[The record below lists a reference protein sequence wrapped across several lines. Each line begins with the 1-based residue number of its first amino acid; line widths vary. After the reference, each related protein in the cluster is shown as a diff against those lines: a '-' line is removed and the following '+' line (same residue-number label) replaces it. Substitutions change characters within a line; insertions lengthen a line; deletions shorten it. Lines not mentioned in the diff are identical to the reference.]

1 MMHRNKENL
10 VIRNSA
16 SSARALRVQDASSAS
31 SKRTLRIGLA
41 ALALAGGALF
51 ALSLQPAHA
60 ATPTAPVAPA
70 AATTAPAAAKLV
82 PAGSEVTFTATQIGV
97 PLQGAFKRFDA
108 QIALDPKKPQ
118 TGKVAFGIELGSV
131 AINAET
137 DGELAK
143 APWFNTAKFPKATF
157 TSTAIKGL
165 GGGRFEVAGT
175 LTIKG
180 QAKPVVVPVT
190 LVQSGAN
197 TTATGTLAIKRLDFK
212 IGEGEWTDT
221 SVVANDVQ
229 VRFKLQLQGL
239 GPL

>member
-1 MMHRNKENL
+1 MMPRNKENF
-10 VIRNSA
+10 VIRTPVQK
-16 SSARALRVQDASSAS
+16 ARALRLQEAYS

-60 ATPTAPVAPA
+60 ATPVAKAVPA
-70 AATTAPAAAKLV
+70 AAPAAAKLV

-97 PLQGAFKRFDA
+97 PLQGSFKRFDA
-108 QIALDPKKPQ
+108 QIALDPKQPQ
-118 TGKVAFGIELGSV
+118 AGKVAFGIELGSV
-131 AINAET
+131 SINAET

-175 LTIKG
+175 LSIKG

-190 LVQSGAN
+190 LTQAGAN
-197 TTATGTLAIKRLDFK
+197 TTATGTLTLKRLDFK

>member
-10 VIRNSA
+10 VIRKTA
-16 SSARALRVQDASSAS
+16 SSARALSVQDASS

-51 ALSLQPAHA
+51 AFSLQPAHA
-60 ATPTAPVAPA
+60 ATPAAPAAPA
-70 AATTAPAAAKLV
+70 AATAAKLV

-131 AINAET
+131 AINPET

-143 APWFNTAKFPKATF
+143 ALWFNTAKFPKATF

-175 LTIKG
+175 LSIKG

-190 LVQSGAN
+190 LVQAGGN

-212 IGEGEWTDT
+212 IGEGEWSDT

>member
-1 MMHRNKENL
+1 MMPRNQENHL
-10 VIRNSA
+10 TRTPSQAVARRLPA
-16 SSARALRVQDASSAS
+16 PFSSPSG
-31 SKRTLRIGLA
+31 KRLGIGLA

-51 ALSLQPAHA
+51 AMSPQPAHA
-60 ATPTAPVAPA
+60 ATPAAAPAATSAAPA
-70 AATTAPAAAKLV
+70 AARLV

-97 PLQGAFKRFDA
+97 PLQGSFKRFDA
-108 QIALDPKKPQ
+108 QIAFNPKQPQ
-118 TGKVAFGIELGSV
+118 GGKVAFGIELGSV

-143 APWFNTAKFPKATF
+143 APWFNAAKFPKATF

-175 LTIKG
+175 LSIKG
-180 QAKPVVVPVT
+180 QARPVVVPVT
-190 LVQSGAN
+190 LTQAGGN

>member
-1 MMHRNKENL
+1 MMHCNKEKL

-16 SSARALRVQDASSAS
+16 SSARALRVQDAASSS

-60 ATPTAPVAPA
+60 ATPAAPA
-70 AATTAPAAAKLV
+70 AATAAPAAAKLV